1 MKKLH
6 VHVHV
11 YNCTYTVHVHKQVY
25 YIVIIYTSFSSS
37 CSHVFQHVMDALVH
51 VAEHLEGEELR
62 SEFLQRVLQSFIQ
75 QGIEGKRASERKEA
89 LYALKIS
96 SSSFSLGLLLP
107 VLATV
112 S

>member
-1 MKKLH
+1 
-6 VHVHV
+6 
-11 YNCTYTVHVHKQVY
+11 
-25 YIVIIYTSFSSS
+25 
-37 CSHVFQHVMDALVH
+37 MDALVH
-51 VAEHLEGEELR
+51 VAEHLEGEDLR
-62 SEFLQRVLQSFIQ
+62 SDFLQHVLHSFIQ
-75 QGIEGKRASERKEA
+75 QGIEGKRASERKEG